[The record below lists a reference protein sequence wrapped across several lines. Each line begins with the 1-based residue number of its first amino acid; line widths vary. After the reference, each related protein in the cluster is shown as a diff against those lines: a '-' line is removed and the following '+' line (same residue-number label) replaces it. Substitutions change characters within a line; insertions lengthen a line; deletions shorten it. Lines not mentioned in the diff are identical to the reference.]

1 MESSEKSMP
10 ENNTSKSAYF
20 ITAVLFA
27 IVGYIALG
35 AFIALPMKYIF
46 FDYFA
51 RIGWPTDFSYMT
63 TIMLILGLRMLYA
76 VATFVPKVNVQSPNN
91 K

>member
-1 MESSEKSMP
+1 MQDDRQFT
-10 ENNTSKSAYF
+10 NNN
-20 ITAVLFA
+20 LFA
-27 IVGYIALG
+27 VILAGIVAYILISC
-35 AFIALPMKYIF
+35 FLALPMKYIF

-63 TIMLILGLRMLYA
+63 TIMIILGLRLLYSA
-76 VATFVPKVNVQSPNN
+76 AIWAPKTVVQSSKN